1 MTSSPIARTVY
12 IVSDSTG
19 ITAETFQPVGPVT
32 IRGGPVQARATA
44 LRRHPGKA
52 AEVAQRIDRSALEA
66 GVPPIVFSTLVNPDI
81 LARVRQAN
89 GVFLDLFGTFVSHIE
104 QALGLKSSHSIGR
117 SHMAANSEK
126 YRNRIDAINF
136 SLAHDDGQFVN
147 QLDQADVILVG
158 VSRCGKT
165 PTSLYLAMQYA
176 IKAANFRSRRTISSA
191 ARCPPPSRPTAPLF
205 SSIQPERLAEV
216 RNERRPNSRYAQ
228 LEQCRY
234 EVAEAERMMRREG
247 ISWLSTTTKSIE
259 EISTTVLQE
268 VGLDGPERHAGDTPP
283 DAARQAG
290 PARPD
295 GRQAC
300 HASRIAPYR
309 RCENGSTC
317 DSDSGRNMPGRRQ

>member
-1 MTSSPIARTVY
+1 MTSTPIERAVY

-19 ITAETFQPVGPVT
+19 ITAETFSHSVLSQFDEVNFKPVRLPFIDT
-32 IRGGPVQARATA
+32 LDKAR
-44 LRRHPGKA
+44 
-52 AEVAQRIDRSALEA
+52 EVVARINRNALEA
-66 GVPPIVFSTLVNPDI
+66 GVPPIVFSTLVNPEI
-81 LARVRQAN
+81 LALVRQSN

-147 QLDQADVILVG
+147 QLDQADVILLG

-176 IKAANFRSRRTISSA
+176 VKAANFPLTPDDFERGALPKTI
-191 ARCPPPSRPTAPLF
+191 APYRGKLF
-205 SSIQPERLAEV
+205 GLSIQPERLAEV
-216 RNERRPNSRYAQ
+216 RNERRPNSHYAR

-234 EVAEAERMMRREG
+234 EVAEAERIMRREG

-259 EISTTVLQE
+259 EIATTVLQE
-268 VGLDGPERHAGDTPP
+268 VGLERV
-283 DAARQAG
+283 
-290 PARPD
+290 
-295 GRQAC
+295 
-300 HASRIAPYR
+300 
-309 RCENGSTC
+309 
-317 DSDSGRNMPGRRQ
+317 

>member
-1 MTSSPIARTVY
+1 MTDSSTERTVY
-12 IVSDSTG
+12 LVSDSTG
-19 ITAETFQPVGPVT
+19 ITAETFSHSVLSQFDQVNFKQVRLPFIDTLDKAGEAV
-32 IRGGPVQARATA
+32 ARIN
-44 LRRHPGKA
+44 RNA
-52 AEVAQRIDRSALEA
+52 AET
-66 GVPPIVFSTLVNPDI
+66 GVPPIVFSTLVNPEI
-81 LARVRQAN
+81 LAMMRQAN
-89 GVFLDLFGTFVSHIE
+89 GIFLDLFGTFVSHIE

-136 SLAHDDGQFVN
+136 SLSHDDGQFVN

-176 IKAANFRSRRTISSA
+176 IKAANFPLTPDDFERNVLPSTIAPHRSK
-191 ARCPPPSRPTAPLF
+191 LF
-205 SSIQPERLAEV
+205 GLSILPERLAEV

-268 VGLDGPERHAGDTPP
+268 VGLDRK
-283 DAARQAG
+283 
-290 PARPD
+290 
-295 GRQAC
+295 
-300 HASRIAPYR
+300 
-309 RCENGSTC
+309 
-317 DSDSGRNMPGRRQ
+317 